1 MKKVKKFFYVALFFV
16 LLWGVASCNK
26 ENGNDGN
33 QGEDGGEENQ
43 PETVIV
49 LTNLELDT
57 SNVKTDY
64 YLGENLDTSN
74 LKVTA
79 VYKNVFSSEITR
91 EEVTNN
97 IKIDDSKFDN
107 KFVGTYDIFVTYDS
121 GSEYYSKSYQVNVK
135 DVLGLLP
142 NYVNGLSV
150 SLENTTYN
158 VGEALNLE
166 TLVVTAYY
174 KDGSSKVVNE
184 GEYELDTTKLDMSK
198 AGNNQELVV
207 KYSETYEYDGVTR
220 IVEVS
225 NFVLIDVMDVLTG
238 ISFVSGNTIVEQ
250 GNSIDTSDWIVE
262 ASYQSGAKYNIS
274 GFTVTANTSL
284 PGTTNATI
292 TYEENGVTKTCSVEI
307 TVNPSSAT
315 TIKYEFNASN
325 LELATLTSNLVSED
339 GIYTILANTSEQVV
353 IDANNKSIDDYKFT
367 KRIKL
372 GGEGSISSRSIK
384 VDLTNYPSNAS
395 VKLVVYAI
403 SSSSSADRTLLLGDS
418 TFTNVLNEFSVL
430 GAAINKNEATING
443 GQEYYL
449 YSSSG
454 GINVYCVYVEISM

>member
-1 MKKVKKFFYVALFFV
+1 M
-16 LLWGVASCNK
+16 WGVAACNK

-33 QGEDGGEENQ
+33 QGEEGGEQNQ

-49 LTNLELDT
+49 LTDLELDT

-91 EEVTNN
+91 EEVTNS

-150 SLENTTYN
+150 SLEKTTYN
-158 VGEALNLE
+158 VGEDLNLE

-184 GEYELDTTKLDMSK
+184 GEYELDMTKLDMSK

-262 ASYQSGAKYNIS
+262 ATYQSGAKYNIS

-307 TVNPSSAT
+307 TVNTGSYILKKEYNFTDITGISFEQEDYYSVDEYVT
-315 TIKYEFNASN
+315 INDNTGQNKVTIK
-325 LELATLTSNLVSED
+325 
-339 GIYTILANTSEQVV
+339 
-353 IDANNKSIDDYKFT
+353 
-367 KRIKL
+367 
-372 GGEGSISSRSIK
+372 
-384 VDLTNYPSNAS
+384 
-395 VKLVVYAI
+395 
-403 SSSSSADRTLLLGDS
+403 SSSASADGFSFSKALSFGGSGSKSKVNLEIDLSSFGTETKAKITVYALSTGDS
-418 TFTNVLNEFSVL
+418 ER
-430 GAAINKNEATING
+430 
-443 GQEYYL
+443 YL
-449 YSSSG
+449 QIESETTKLTTLVAQSKGTTPIAGVTSIDCGEKIYIYSTGS
-454 GINVYCVYVEISM
+454 GINVYYVSIEIA